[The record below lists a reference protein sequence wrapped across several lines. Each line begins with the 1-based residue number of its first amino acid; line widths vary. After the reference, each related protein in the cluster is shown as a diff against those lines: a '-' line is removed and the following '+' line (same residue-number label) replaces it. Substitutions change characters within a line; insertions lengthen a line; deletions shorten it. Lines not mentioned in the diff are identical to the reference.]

1 MQEIVKN
8 GQVTLEKR
16 RMEADEMIHNNY
28 ANQHPEYAYDFNMR

>member
-16 RMEADEMIHNNY
+16 RLESEESLHGNY
-28 ANQHPEYAYDFNMR
+28 VNQRAEYAQDFSMR